1 MMMLAIFCRRILDL
15 WYRFN
20 ILFPIISQEKSYDLK
35 QSAFGVFQNY
45 KPNIYLAS
53 ERSSIAQTMC
63 NCVCTLVKAFLRVT
77 FFKPNWADIY
87 GTDWDMV
94 L

>member
-1 MMMLAIFCRRILDL
+1 MGKYTLKKVNAFFIPEGVGCLNLKFAIHKGYFKLSRGILSVHLVAIFVVVLTT
-15 WYRFN
+15 Y
-20 ILFPIISQEKSYDLK
+20 
-35 QSAFGVFQNY
+35 
-45 KPNIYLAS
+45 
-53 ERSSIAQTMC
+53 IA
-63 NCVCTLVKAFLRVT
+63 TLVKAFLRVT

>member
-1 MMMLAIFCRRILDL
+1 MTWKLCVATKRFFFQGFSQQQILLEGHTEVKLCMIHQIFCE
-15 WYRFN
+15 F
-20 ILFPIISQEKSYDLK
+20 SLK
-35 QSAFGVFQNY
+35 VDVLQKFHKY
-45 KPNIYLAS
+45 
-53 ERSSIAQTMC
+53 
-63 NCVCTLVKAFLRVT
+63 TLVKTFLRVT

>member
-1 MMMLAIFCRRILDL
+1 M
-15 WYRFN
+15 
-20 ILFPIISQEKSYDLK
+20 K
-35 QSAFGVFQNY
+35 GVGVPDKMHVVNY
-45 KPNIYLAS
+45 CMHVDRY
-53 ERSSIAQTMC
+53 
-63 NCVCTLVKAFLRVT
+63 TLVNAFLRVT